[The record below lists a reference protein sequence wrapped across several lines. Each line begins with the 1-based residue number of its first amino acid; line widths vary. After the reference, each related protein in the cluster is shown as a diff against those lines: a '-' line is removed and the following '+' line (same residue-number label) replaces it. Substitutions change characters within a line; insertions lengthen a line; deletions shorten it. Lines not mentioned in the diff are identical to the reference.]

1 MMEPISLKKPHWWIG
16 AALKDCHARAVEIPG
31 HGMWLVARKA
41 AYRIDDL
48 PLEHGQCY
56 RVQARKLVEGDPTWY
71 GYSTEK
77 TIEYLDWVL
86 KRPMSVD
93 AERLHEL
100 PPGTLLEDT
109 IPGDLATDVGIVGML
124 RNHKLVGMAARR
136 CMPTVE
142 KWEKAKAEMD
152 DIKKKRQAKLLMKGM
167 PI

>member
-1 MMEPISLKKPHWWIG
+1 MEPISLKKPHWWIG
-16 AALKDCHARAVEIPG
+16 AALKDCHARAVAIPG

-77 TIEYLDWVL
+77 TLEMVAWALNRASSHILRPVLDVSDLPEGTMIPGTVPLELDPWIVVL
-86 KRPMSVD
+86 KNDGPR
-93 AERLHEL
+93 
-100 PPGTLLEDT
+100 G
-109 IPGDLATDVGIVGML
+109 
-124 RNHKLVGMAARR
+124 LVARR
-136 CMPTVE
+136 DMTKVE